1 MALSSAV
8 EKRSFVGQHKEYYTV
23 VSKHNT
29 TSALLISIS
38 VFIHVIAKYDCTICI
53 IFIILSSDLW

>member
-1 MALSSAV
+1 MALSCAV
-8 EKRSFVGQHKEYYTV
+8 EKRSFVGQHKDHYTV

-38 VFIHVIAKYDCTICI
+38 VFIHAIAKYDCTICI
-53 IFIILSSDLW
+53 LFIILSSDLW